1 MYNILLVLI
10 FHVCVLIAKLEY
22 MLLVFAEKIASIDG
36 LTMKNSHAIGLTL
49 DFYLYQ
55 LRHNLNHNMLKASLK
70 FNLSRR
76 KQIRTFWQT

>member
-36 LTMKNSHAIGLTL
+36 LTMKNLHAIGLTL

-55 LRHNLNHNMLKASLK
+55 LRHNLNHNML
-70 FNLSRR
+70 
-76 KQIRTFWQT
+76 